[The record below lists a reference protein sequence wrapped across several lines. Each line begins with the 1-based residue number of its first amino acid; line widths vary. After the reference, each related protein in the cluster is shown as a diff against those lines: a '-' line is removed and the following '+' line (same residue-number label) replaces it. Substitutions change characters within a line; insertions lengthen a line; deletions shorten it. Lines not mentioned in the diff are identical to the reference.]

1 MSEAEVSHTEAMIAL
16 LSQKLADEKAV
27 TSMEAPDPF
36 KGEQPGFEEY
46 SKYRETGE
54 LPERFKAADQT
65 VAPAAPKE
73 GETVEGKEPSE
84 TEQEKIERERDE
96 KGKFKAK
103 SEEKDP
109 LFTPEQQKAFDKAF
123 AKREAKLRR
132 EYETRYATQTSS
144 SPQGTAPA
152 KEPETVATGEPQ
164 KPELP
169 KLSTYKGTVEEYEK
183 ELGEYPAKLEAF
195 YQAQRK
201 VQERAA
207 SVEKRMADSQA
218 KTQKA
223 HPDYMDEYQA
233 LVNDILSNDEP
244 KMPNHVLNAIMSE
257 SEDPHEL
264 TYHLAKNREEFRRF
278 ASLSPEQTL
287 REVLKLD
294 FKIATAPPAPVQ
306 AEPKRKPAPP
316 EPVGARASSS
326 AFDVNDEKI
335 DADEWA
341 RQRNEQL
348 RKTGRR

>member
-1 MSEAEVSHTEAMIAL
+1 MTD
-16 LSQKLADEKAV
+16 QAV
-27 TSMEAPDPF
+27 PAVPVEAPDPF
-36 KGEQPGFEEY
+36 HGGEPSFEEF
-46 SKYRETGE
+46 SKYRQDGTV
-54 LPERFKAADQT
+54 PERFN
-65 VAPAAPKE
+65 PAATEPPAAEKPV
-73 GETVEGKEPSE
+73 GTVEGKEPSE
-84 TEQEKIERERDE
+84 TEQEKTERERDE

-109 LFTPEQQKAFDKAF
+109 LFTPDQQKAFDKAF

-201 VQERAA
+201 VQEQSA
-207 SVEKRMADSQA
+207 SVQKRLSESEA
-218 KTQKA
+218 KVLKA
-223 HPDYMDEYQA
+223 HPDYRDEFQA
-233 LVNDILSNDEP
+233 LANDILSNDEP
-244 KMPNHVLNAIMSE
+244 KLPPHVLRAIAEE

-264 TYHLAKNREEFRRF
+264 TYHLAKNRDEFRRF

-348 RKTGRR
+348 AKRRR